1 MNLTKSIS
9 ILIILSIVLIS
20 CNNRD
25 EERQGQVNDAAL
37 EEALLKANIEAVRV
51 EDQQI
56 DDFVDRNQW
65 EVQKTG
71 TGLRYLI
78 YETGNGEKAEEGMVA
93 EIEFEIRLISGEL
106 VYSSDVNGPKE
117 FLIGKGGV
125 EPGLEEGILL
135 LHEGD
140 RAKFILPSHR
150 AFGLTGDQDKIPPKA
165 TLIYDVKL
173 IKIKGY

>member
-1 MNLTKSIS
+1 MTL
-9 ILIILSIVLIS
+9 VS
-20 CNNRD
+20 CNIRD
-25 EERQGQVNDAAL
+25 EERQGHVNDDTW
-37 EEALLKANIEAVRV
+37 EEALLKANIEAVKV

-56 DDFVDRNQW
+56 EDFISWQKW
-65 EVQKTG
+65 EMQKTG

-78 YETGNGEKAEEGMVA
+78 YESGNGKKAEEGKVA
-93 EIEFEIRLISGEL
+93 EIEFAVRLISGEL
-106 VYSSDVNGPKE
+106 VYSSDINGPKE

-150 AFGLTGDQDKIPPKA
+150 AFWLFVGQDKIPPKA
-165 TLIYDVKL
+165 TLIYFVKL
-173 IKIKGY
+173 IKIYDY